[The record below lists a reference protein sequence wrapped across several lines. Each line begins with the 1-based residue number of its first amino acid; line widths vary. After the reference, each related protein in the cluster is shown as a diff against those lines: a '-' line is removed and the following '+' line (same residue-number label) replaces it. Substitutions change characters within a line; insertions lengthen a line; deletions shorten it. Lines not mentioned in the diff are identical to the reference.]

1 MIKYKI
7 HRYWLESREGLL
19 VEYIDE
25 EGRRGVGEV
34 APLPGWS
41 RESLEDAEQQLIH
54 GSEHNYFPSVA
65 FGLESAQL
73 GIMTAPKLPLA
84 FPINRLLSG
93 SAKEMLLEAEG
104 FAKRGALCLKLKL
117 GSLGFHEAIEVVRAL
132 KGTFRLRLDL
142 NRRWSLQQ
150 SLRFFSAF
158 SPEDY
163 EYVEE
168 PCSNPSD
175 LAYFPYPFAV
185 DESLRELPLEEIL
198 AYPSLKALIFK
209 PTLQGGIRVGEV
221 LAQAAKKHGI
231 DLILSSAHESGVGI
245 TQIALLAHHLELTHL
260 PLGLDTYRFLKS
272 DLLQD
277 PLEFSENALHLKDP
291 LFALKSC
298 SVQLLHEETLDPMH
312 SPQTAVR

>member
-1 MIKYKI
+1 MMKYRI
-7 HRYWLESREGLL
+7 YRYRLESREGLL

-41 RESLEDAEQQLIH
+41 RESLEDAEQQLIYR
-54 GSEHNYFPSVA
+54 SEGPYFPSVA

-73 GIMTAPKLPLA
+73 AAPKLPLA

-93 SAKEMLLEAEG
+93 SAREMLLEAEG
-104 FAKRGALCLKLKL
+104 FAKRGALCFKLKL

-175 LAYFPYPFAV
+175 LAYFPYPFAA

-209 PTLQGGIRVGEV
+209 PTLQGGIRVGEL

-272 DLLQD
+272 DLLQN

-298 SVQLLHEETLDPMH
+298 SVQLLHEESLDPMH
-312 SPQTAVR
+312 SLQTAER